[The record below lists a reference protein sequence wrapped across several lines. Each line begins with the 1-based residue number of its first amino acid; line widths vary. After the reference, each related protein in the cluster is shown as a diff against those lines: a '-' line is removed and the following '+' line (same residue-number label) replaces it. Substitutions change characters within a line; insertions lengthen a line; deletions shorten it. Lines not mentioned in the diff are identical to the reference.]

1 MGHAGRLSL
10 GRNDFTILLIQKQ
23 PFGAGTVLTWRT
35 CRNPIAS
42 IEAMNDDDIDAD
54 ATDRML
60 LQRMA
65 TGDRAALSV
74 LYRSYHG
81 RLCRFLSRLT
91 RRPDVI
97 EEVVNDCFWIA
108 WQKAGNFHGDSRVST
123 WLMGIAYRCGLK
135 ALRQHGDEPVEDDTS
150 QEQRTPAH
158 DLDEDREL
166 RDWLSKGLDHLS
178 VDQRVVIELVYGVG
192 HTLDDV
198 AVIMQCP
205 VGTVKARLFHARVK
219 LRNVLPALAGD
230 SPKHKENAP

>member
-1 MGHAGRLSL
+1 
-10 GRNDFTILLIQKQ
+10 
-23 PFGAGTVLTWRT
+23 
-35 CRNPIAS
+35 
-42 IEAMNDDDIDAD
+42 MNDADLDAD

-60 LQRMA
+60 LQRMSA
-65 TGDRAALSV
+65 GDRAALAV

-91 RRPDVI
+91 RRADI
-97 EEVVNDCFWIA
+97 IDEVVNDCFWIA

-135 ALRQHGDEPVEDDTS
+135 ALRQHGDEPVDGDTLP
-150 QEQRTPAH
+150 EELTPAH

-166 RDWLSKGLDHLS
+166 RDWLGKGLDRLS

-230 SPKHKENAP
+230 SPKPQENVR